1 MTLGVCAFLPSSRCS
16 SACSGP
22 AAPQIHTHESI
33 CWLVLSTS
41 RPCCSRGCVIRP
53 MPSRPHQVCRG
64 SAARPNC
71 PCPAE
76 SPHVSVGVTLL
87 AEAAAVT
94 LLARRRPVRCRCV
107 CLCVCTCV
115 CVHRQEA
122 GGGINT
128 ILKQLRL
135 RYCSVH
141 KKEAMRPGRSY
152 LNVYSNQYRFT
163 LCFFFSIQKHFL
175 VFFSNIDID
184 MGKEIVLGQKNK
196 SRIYEVENIF
206 KKRIYQVT

>member
-1 MTLGVCAFLPSSRCS
+1 MCGTYVQQSVAGNLFSCLAMCRCRLWLGGKVTLGVCAFLPSSRCS

-76 SPHVSVGVTLL
+76 SPRVSVGVTLL

-94 LLARRRPVRCRCV
+94 LLAWRRPVRCRGV

-122 GGGINT
+122 GGGEST
-128 ILKQLRL
+128 
-135 RYCSVH
+135 
-141 KKEAMRPGRSY
+141 
-152 LNVYSNQYRFT
+152 RF
-163 LCFFFSIQKHFL
+163 
-175 VFFSNIDID
+175 
-184 MGKEIVLGQKNK
+184 
-196 SRIYEVENIF
+196 
-206 KKRIYQVT
+206 